1 MAEELGEETDV
12 VHRPLGVCNTHVP
25 IQEVD
30 GSEAARVVVAVLGTR
45 HGVQFQVHAQTVLAR
60 PLDREE
66 DVIPRLIGEEG
77 FARPGLDGPVRYGE
91 TDPIEASAC
100 DLGEI
105 LLGLCIHAM
114 VRMDGEMRNVAETL
128 GGTHNERLVVFL
140 DLVNPTT
147 LACVVQHRNAQT
159 PFIDGLARRKRRGGR
174 HILVLLEKGGYDERF
189 EDEPTTKV
197 HTPDLVRGVIPRLGE
212 RLGERLRPCAVIERI
227 LWIVDPWIK
236 VEEVR
241 KL

>member
-1 MAEELGEETDV
+1 M
-12 VHRPLGVCNTHVP
+12 
-25 IQEVD
+25 
-30 GSEAARVVVAVLGTR
+30 
-45 HGVQFQVHAQTVLAR
+45 QFQVHAQTVLAR

-100 DLGEI
+100 NLGEI
-105 LLGLCIHAM
+105 LLGLCIHAT
-114 VRMDGEMRNVAETL
+114 VRMDGKMRNAAET
-128 GGTHNERLVVFL
+128 GRGTHNESLVVLL
-140 DLVNPTT
+140 DLANPTA
-147 LACVVQHRNAQT
+147 LARVVEHRDAQT
-159 PFIDGLARRKRRGGR
+159 PFIDGLPRRKRGGR
-174 HILVLLEKGGYDERF
+174 RDILVLLEEGGYDERF
-189 EDEPTTKV
+189 EDQPATKV

-241 KL
+241 KV